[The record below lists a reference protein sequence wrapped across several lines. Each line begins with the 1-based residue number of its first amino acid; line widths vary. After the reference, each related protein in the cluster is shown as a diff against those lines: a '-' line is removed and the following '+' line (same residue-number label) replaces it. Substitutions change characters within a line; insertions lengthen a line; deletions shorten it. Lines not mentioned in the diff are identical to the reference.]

1 MIKRSSLKIDYWLLF
16 VVIVLVALGTVVV
29 YSASFYELEIGFR
42 DPPDYHF
49 KQMLLYATIG
59 IGLMIFTSFVPYEY
73 IKKMVPV
80 ILIVTL
86 ISLFAVIFFGE
97 EINGAKRWIKIGG
110 LTFMPSELAKISI
123 VFLIAW
129 YADKVGLHIR
139 DIRFLALLLGGVG
152 LIVLLV
158 VPQRDLATVVIML
171 ALILTLLW
179 ISNIKKTHLIA
190 MTGIGILFGMVL
202 LFWESYRGSR
212 VKIWLETI
220 FDRTYLFSD
229 EKRQIMNSIYA
240 ISSGGIR
247 GRGVGFSEFSNMRLS
262 EAYSDF
268 VFAIFAEEFGFI
280 GSLILLLLYAIVL
293 RRIFKIAFECED
305 LFGFLIAAGTGLIIA
320 FHVLI
325 SVGVALAVLPTT
337 GIALPFISKGGS
349 SLVILM
355 MMLGIVLNISSHNNE
370 KKQAKNL
377 EEVAQ

>member
-16 VVIVLVALGTVVV
+16 VVIVLVVLGTVVV

-42 DPPDYHF
+42 DPPDYHY

-86 ISLFAVIFFGE
+86 ISLFAVILFGE
-97 EINGAKRWIKIGG
+97 EINGAKRWVKMGG

-129 YADKVGLHIR
+129 YADKVGPYIR
-139 DIRFLALLLGGVG
+139 DFRFLLLLLGAVG
-152 LIVLLV
+152 FIVLLV
-158 VPQRDLATVVIML
+158 VPQKDLATVVIML
-171 ALILTLLW
+171 SLILCMLW
-179 ISNIKKTHLIA
+179 ISNIKTLHLA
-190 MTGIGILFGMVL
+190 GMTGLGIAFGMVL

-212 VKIWLETI
+212 IKIWLDTI
-220 FDRTYLFSD
+220 FDRTYMFSD

-240 ISSGGIR
+240 ISSGGIK
-247 GRGVGFSEFSNMRLS
+247 GRGLGFSEFSNMRLS

-280 GSLILLLLYAIVL
+280 GSLILLVLYAFLL

-325 SVGVALAVLPTT
+325 SVGVALAILPTT

-349 SLVILM
+349 SLVILLVM
-355 MMLGIVLNISSHNNE
+355 VGVVLNISSRNNE
-370 KKQAKNL
+370 RKQEKKL
-377 EEVAQ
+377 EAR